1 MHCISTTLQRKVV
14 VTGWIGCQNVYDLL
28 SGLDSLAAALCGSWE
43 VTVWPKHVI
52 CPSGVRGYSP
62 IRSYFFAIFGLE
74 MVALLFSLFV
84 FNISFKLH
92 AKKRW

>member
-1 MHCISTTLQRKVV
+1 MHCISATLQRKVVV

-62 IRSYFFAIFGLE
+62 IRSSFFSQYFAWRWLPYFF
-74 MVALLFSLFV
+74 SV

-92 AKKRW
+92 AKKWW